1 MNTKTLTSSTICG
14 LSIWAARITAVVAL
28 MAAVACY
35 AQTPPAN
42 LSPDLQEIVKFTQA
56 HMSDDV
62 IVSYIK
68 NANKTYSLSADDMLY
83 LNSQGVSQAVLA
95 AMLSAKSAGVPAPAP
110 APVATPAPEPP
121 ASSLPV
127 PPPTPGPGPAP
138 FRLPRLWRRR
148 LG

>member
-56 HMSDDV
+56 HMSDD
-62 IVSYIK
+62 
-68 NANKTYSLSADDMLY
+68 AMSATSKM
-83 LNSQGVSQAVLA
+83 
-95 AMLSAKSAGVPAPAP
+95 
-110 APVATPAPEPP
+110 
-121 ASSLPV
+121 
-127 PPPTPGPGPAP
+127 PTKLIP
-138 FRLPRLWRRR
+138 
-148 LG
+148 